1 MTLSLT
7 DKIRLVALINAF
19 ILCVLITA
27 FYEYGVY
34 HEKDGG
40 LTIRPIVDE
49 YVSLVMI
56 VLGCI

>member
-1 MTLSLT
+1 
-7 DKIRLVALINAF
+7 
-19 ILCVLITA
+19 LCVLITA